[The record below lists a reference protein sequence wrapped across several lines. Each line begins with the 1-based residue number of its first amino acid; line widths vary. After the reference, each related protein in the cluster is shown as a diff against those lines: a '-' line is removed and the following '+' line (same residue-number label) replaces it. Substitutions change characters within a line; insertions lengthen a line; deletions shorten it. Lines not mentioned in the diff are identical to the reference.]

1 VNSLVYLTIGTKLY
15 TYRVTGVDI
24 RLPTDPLLYAST
36 SNDQTLSLVAC
47 HPPNSVKYRLVVHAV
62 IIDIAEY

>member
-1 VNSLVYLTIGTKLY
+1 VYLTIGKKMY
-15 TYRVTGVDI
+15 TYRVTDLDI

-47 HPPNSVKYRLVVHAV
+47 HPPYSVKYRIVAHAV
-62 IIDIAEY
+62 LIDIDEY